1 MAHLALVALIAAAS
15 FAETAAQLGTK
26 VFFGST
32 PCDEAI
38 RTLLAIPRE
47 ANAELIEWELTLA
60 EAGDSRGAAT
70 YHLRYRFGPTRPNQP
85 GLDSTAAFL
94 ERRGTWRMD
103 ATAQLGVTR
112 SGEGARRLAAGVVA
126 LDNGLLLLKVSDS
139 ILHALAPD
147 GSLMVGNGGWSYTL
161 SRRDAV
167 EKDVDTRL
175 VAADPGDAARTTT
188 RATGPTVFGIFDGR
202 TPCQGIASELSVPVR
217 PGCWKAKWRLTLF
230 QDPNTLQPTRY
241 RLEGTL
247 YGSRPREGSWRI
259 VRGVPALP
267 DAEVYELASADG
279 ESPALLLKGD
289 DRVLFFLDRNRRPMT
304 GNARHAYTLDRIPSS
319 R

>member
-1 MAHLALVALIAAAS
+1 MTRFVLAALLTVAS
-15 FAETAAQLGTK
+15 VAEPAAQPRTT
-26 VFFGST
+26 VFVGST
-32 PCDEAI
+32 PCGEGI
-38 RTLLAIPRE
+38 RTVLTIPRE
-47 ANAELIEWELTLA
+47 ADAELIEWELTLVDPA
-60 EAGDSRGAAT
+60 DTRGAAT

-85 GLDSTAAFL
+85 GLDATATSL
-94 ERRGTWRMD
+94 ERRGTWRV
-103 ATAQLGVTR
+103 AAN
-112 SGEGARRLAAGVVA
+112 ARRQPTAGVVA
-126 LDNGLLLLKVSDS
+126 LDNGLSLLKVSDT

-175 VAADPGDAARTTT
+175 VAADTGDPDRTTS

-202 TPCQGIASELSVPVR
+202 TPCQGIARDLGVAAR
-217 PGCWKAKWRLTLF
+217 PGCWKAKWRLTLLH
-230 QDPNTLQPTRY
+230 DPKTRQPTTY

-259 VRGVPALP
+259 VRGAPALP
-267 DAEVYELASADG
+267 DADVYVLGPVNG

-289 DRVLFFLDRNRRPMT
+289 DRVLFFLDRNRRPLT
-304 GNARHAYTLDRIPSS
+304 GNARNAYTLDRIPSS